1 MNEPELEREEIGLAQ
16 ICHFSDGT
24 FVVRVKPLSQTELGN
39 LRRGKSLKENREYL
53 SGLFKKEET

>member
-1 MNEPELEREEIGLAQ
+1 MNE
-16 ICHFSDGT
+16 SDGT

-53 SGLFKKEET
+53 SGLFKKEEA